1 MSCLNTMKKKKKFTK
16 VIKGRNIKIIIGIG
30 ILITL
35 FLIISLINLTKL
47 KYSASDFGKILKEN
61 RDRNRVWIAIT
72 TDKNGKK
79 TIFGFINN
87 VSNGTNSK
95 LRS

>member
-61 RDRNRVWIAIT
+61 RDRNRV
-72 TDKNGKK
+72 
-79 TIFGFINN
+79 
-87 VSNGTNSK
+87 
-95 LRS
+95 